1 MCSTPASLPLL
12 DEGADRT
19 LHPLRGPSGEVNV
32 LRLRRKAIAS
42 DGKRPLLQETI
53 PCLRSRPYILHIL
66 HTRGNKKYQKGRYTI
81 YIYKYLSIATPD
93 PPVSRTARVD
103 LRGTSQEELGHLL
116 SDQPQVTKV
125 SSRRRPTC
133 VPSGALMELWSLQ
146 WVVIP
151 LFCCIVLFNFQCAFP
166 LRDSDGDGPC
176 GYFQK
181 KPSMNGTTSTPKWN
195 IA

>member
-1 MCSTPASLPLL
+1 MSF
-12 DEGADRT
+12 G
-19 LHPLRGPSGEVNV
+19 
-32 LRLRRKAIAS
+32 S
-42 DGKRPLLQETI
+42 DGKPSPQMERDRSSKKPSPAFAPVLTSFTSFTHEETKNTKKDVI
-53 PCLRSRPYILHIL
+53 PY
-66 HTRGNKKYQKGRYTI
+66 I

>member
-1 MCSTPASLPLL
+1 MVLQNQKNVKTPRPMCSTPASLPLL

-81 YIYKYLSIATPD
+81 YIYISTSPSPHLTRPCLGPPESTSEERRKRNSATCC
-93 PPVSRTARVD
+93 RTS
-103 LRGTSQEELGHLL
+103 LR
-116 SDQPQVTKV
+116 
-125 SSRRRPTC
+125 
-133 VPSGALMELWSLQ
+133 
-146 WVVIP
+146 
-151 LFCCIVLFNFQCAFP
+151 
-166 LRDSDGDGPC
+166 
-176 GYFQK
+176 
-181 KPSMNGTTSTPKWN
+181 
-195 IA
+195 